1 MFKNFFNLFLA
12 FAVGLVSGSSYFVF
26 TDWYQK
32 NEILKQAVINR
43 LSEPAI
49 AGVSDVNFQAIN
61 PQSVSPTAF
70 VQSSSSAIVSVS
82 SVDESDFGTVTGKLA
97 YPTPDNKFEM
107 VVCGYNLD
115 NDKIVCSEGIR
126 NLTYSFKLP
135 SGNYFIYARTN
146 ESNSFKGKAYYN
158 VLECRT
164 GPGCP
169 SKPKPA
175 TVVVKPNK
183 IIEAVNPVDWYEGI

>member
-12 FAVGLVSGSSYFVF
+12 FAIGLVSGSSYFVF

-32 NEILKQAVINR
+32 NEILKQAVVNR
-43 LSEPAI
+43 LSEPAV
-49 AGVSDVNFQAIN
+49 AGVSDVNL
-61 PQSVSPTAF
+61 PT
-70 VQSSSSAIVSVS
+70 VTQQSSSISTAANFTSSSS
-82 SVDESDFGTVTGKLA
+82 SVDDADYGTVTGKLA

-115 NDKIVCSEGIR
+115 NDKIICSEGIR

-135 SGNYFIYARTN
+135 TGNYFVYSRTN

-169 SKPKPA
+169 ARPKPA
-175 TVVVKPNK
+175 TVIVKPGK
-183 IIEAVNPVDWYEGI
+183 IIEGVNPTDWYEGI

>member
-12 FAVGLVSGSSYFVF
+12 FAIGLVSGSSYFVF

-32 NEILKQAVINR
+32 NEILKQAVVNR
-43 LSEPAI
+43 LSDPSV
-49 AGVSDVNFQAIN
+49 AGVSDVNLAAVNLQN
-61 PQSVSPTAF
+61 TT
-70 VQSSSSAIVSVS
+70 SSSSTIISTASVS
-82 SVDESDFGTVTGKLA
+82 SIDDSEYGTVTGKLA

-135 SGNYFIYARTN
+135 TGNYFIYARTN

-175 TVVVKPNK
+175 TVVVRSGK
-183 IIEAVNPVDWYEGI
+183 IVEAINPIDWYEGI

>member
-12 FAVGLVSGSSYFVF
+12 FSIGLVSGSSYFVF

-32 NEILKQAVINR
+32 NEILKQAVVNR
-43 LSEPAI
+43 LSEPSV
-49 AGVSDVNFQAIN
+49 AGVSDVNIAAVNSQNASSQPVII
-61 PQSVSPTAF
+61 SST
-70 VQSSSSAIVSVS
+70 SSSSSIDDA
-82 SVDESDFGTVTGKLA
+82 EYGTITGKLA
-97 YPTPDNKFEM
+97 YPSADNKFEM

-126 NLTYSFKLP
+126 TLTYSFKLP
-135 SGNYFIYARTN
+135 AGNYFVYARTN

-169 SKPKPA
+169 ARPKPA
-175 TVVVKPNK
+175 TVTVKAGK
-183 IIEAVNPVDWYEGI
+183 IVEAISPTDWYEGI

>member
-32 NEILKQAVINR
+32 NEILKQAVVNR
-43 LSEPAI
+43 LSEPAV
-49 AGVSDVNFQAIN
+49 AGVSDNNTLASTSQG
-61 PQSVSPTAF
+61 VSTVAF
-70 VQSSSSAIVSVS
+70 VQSSSSTSLSSS
-82 SVDESDFGTVTGKLA
+82 SVDDTDYGTVTGKLA
-97 YPTPDNKFEM
+97 YPGSEKFEM

-135 SGNYFIYARTN
+135 SGNYFVYARTN
-146 ESNSFKGKAYYN
+146 ESDSFKGKAYYN
-158 VLECRT
+158 VLECRS

-169 SKPKPA
+169 ARPKPA
-175 TVVVKPNK
+175 TVIVKPGK
-183 IIEAVNPVDWYEGI
+183 IIEGVNPIDWYEGI

>member
-12 FAVGLVSGSSYFVF
+12 FSIGLVSGSSYFVF

-32 NEILKQAVINR
+32 NEILKQAVVNR
-43 LSEPAI
+43 LSEPTV
-49 AGVSDVNFQAIN
+49 AGVSDVNLAAVNSQT
-61 PQSVSPTAF
+61 TASN
-70 VQSSSSAIVSVS
+70 SSSVILTSSVS
-82 SVDESDFGTVTGKLA
+82 STDDSEYGTITGKLA
-97 YPTPDNKFEM
+97 YPSSDNKFEM

-126 NLTYSFKLP
+126 TLTYSFKLP
-135 SGNYFIYARTN
+135 AGNYFVYARTN

-169 SKPKPA
+169 ARPKPA
-175 TVVVKPNK
+175 TVTVKVGK
-183 IIEAVNPVDWYEGI
+183 IVEAISPTDWYEGI

>member
-12 FAVGLVSGSSYFVF
+12 FSVGLVSGSSYFVF

-32 NEILKQAVINR
+32 NEILKQAVVNR
-43 LSEPAI
+43 LSEPAV
-49 AGVSDVNFQAIN
+49 AGVSDVNF
-61 PQSVSPTAF
+61 
-70 VQSSSSAIVSVS
+70 SVS
-82 SVDESDFGTVTGKLA
+82 SSQTVTSTTVTQSSNSSTVTTSSADDSEYGTVTGKLA
-97 YPTPDNKFEM
+97 YPETEKFEM

-135 SGNYFIYARTN
+135 AGNYFIYARTN

-169 SKPKPA
+169 AKPKPA
-175 TVVVKPNK
+175 TVVVKSGK
-183 IIEAVNPVDWYEGI
+183 IIEAINPIDWYEGI